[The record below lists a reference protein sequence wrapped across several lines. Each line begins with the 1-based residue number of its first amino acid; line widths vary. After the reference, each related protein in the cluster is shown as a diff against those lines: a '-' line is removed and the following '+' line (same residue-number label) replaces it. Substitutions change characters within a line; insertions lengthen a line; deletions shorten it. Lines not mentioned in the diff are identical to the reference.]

1 MKDSRKVG
9 MPSKHKL
16 CSFELGKS
24 SARSFNQ
31 FVRALE
37 PIKTPVNFPKHSTL
51 FEEGRL
57 PDGIYIL
64 LRGKAKLSVDLKGG
78 RTLILGIAQS
88 GEVLGL
94 SAIMSGKPA
103 EFTVE
108 TLTPAQFSYV
118 ERKEFLRL
126 LEEHCELCVLVVE
139 VLSHQLR
146 EAVEMIHYS
155 SGSQP
160 AAEKLAGLL
169 LSWVASDGEVTNL
182 GIELKLS
189 LTQEEI
195 GQMIGVSRE
204 TVSRLLAGLEKEEI
218 LSLDGSHL
226 RVLRRDALEAAA
238 RPADAPAREVK
249 TGGKSE
255 VLVPGGPQN
264 DSEEQPQAQTVF
276 NAPKSS

>member
-1 MKDSRKVG
+1 MCLPSR
-9 MPSKHKL
+9 
-16 CSFELGKS
+16 S
-24 SARSFNQ
+24 SALSNLARGSGRSFSQ
-31 FVRALE
+31 FVRALD
-37 PIKTPVNFPKHSTL
+37 PIKAAVNFPKHSAL
-51 FEEGRL
+51 FEEGQF

-64 LRGKAKLSVDLKGG
+64 LRGKVKLSVDLKGG
-78 RTLILGIAQS
+78 RTLILGIAQP

-103 EFTVE
+103 EFTAE
-108 TLTPAQFSYV
+108 TLMATQFSFV

-126 LEEHCELCVLVVE
+126 IEEHCELCVLVVE

-160 AAEKLAGLL
+160 AAEKLASLL
-169 LSWVASDGEVTNL
+169 ISWTAADGEVTEQ
-182 GIELKLS
+182 GVELKLP

-218 LSLDGSHL
+218 LLLDGSRL
-226 RVLRRDALEAAA
+226 RVLKKDALEGLAKPGNAQAQRTKGA
-238 RPADAPAREVK
+238 RNGEM
-249 TGGKSE
+249 S
-255 VLVPGGPQN
+255 VPGGVR
-264 DSEEQPQAQTVF
+264 DISEGQT
-276 NAPKSS
+276 

>member
-1 MKDSRKVG
+1 MKDSRKPG
-9 MPSKHKL
+9 MSSRQKL
-16 CSFELGKS
+16 CSFELGKTS
-24 SARSFNQ
+24 PKSFNQ
-31 FVRALE
+31 FCRALDS
-37 PIKTPVNFPKHSTL
+37 IKTSVNFPRHSKL
-51 FEEGRL
+51 FEEGTL

-64 LRGKAKLSVDLKGG
+64 LRGKVKLSVDLKGG
-78 RTLILGIAQS
+78 RTLILGIAQPN
-88 GEVLGL
+88 EVLGL

-103 EFTVE
+103 EVTAE
-108 TLTPAQFSYV
+108 TLTSTQFSFV

-169 LSWVASDGEVTNL
+169 LSWIAGDGELTEA
-182 GIELKLS
+182 GIELKLP

-204 TVSRLLAGLEKEEI
+204 TVSRLLALLEKEEV
-218 LSLDGSHL
+218 LSLDGSRL
-226 RVLRRDALEAAA
+226 RVLNRDALEAAA
-238 RPADAPAREVK
+238 KPEDGAARKAKVGAKIDAPI
-249 TGGKSE
+249 
-255 VLVPGGPQN
+255 PGGVQHSSAGHLPAEAVIKT
-264 DSEEQPQAQTVF
+264 SE
-276 NAPKSS
+276 

>member
-1 MKDSRKVG
+1 MKDSRKTGVS
-9 MPSKHKL
+9 SKQKV

-31 FVRALE
+31 FVRALD
-37 PIKTPVNFPKHSTL
+37 PIKTVVSFPKHSAL

-57 PDGIYIL
+57 LDGIYIL
-64 LRGKAKLSVDLKGG
+64 LRGKVKLSVDLKGG
-78 RTLILGIAQS
+78 RTLILGIAQP

-103 EFTVE
+103 EFTAE
-108 TLTPAQFSYV
+108 TLTSAQFSYV

-160 AAEKLAGLL
+160 AAEKLASLL
-169 LSWVASDGEVTNL
+169 VSWIAADGEATEQGV
-182 GIELKLS
+182 ELKLP

-226 RVLRRDALEAAA
+226 RVLKREALEALAK
-238 RPADAPAREVK
+238 PADLLAQRAKGGRNVEAPVAGEAQDAS
-249 TGGKSE
+249 GG
-255 VLVPGGPQN
+255 
-264 DSEEQPQAQTVF
+264 QPQAEAVIK
-276 NAPKSS
+276 APK